1 MEYDFEVVYRE
12 GKCMGI
18 ADSLSRGKEEC
29 ITKKNQNK
37 NNKKSGEAIKERRW
51 NKHVRIV
58 EDKEYWHF
66 YSWKI
71 REIPEIARRKN
82 ICINLHINSGHKS
95 ALYTY
100 YDVKKLYYW
109 PGLNSSIEKICKD
122 CDVCQVNNRKKQSRL
137 EYVVTTRPIDK

>member
-1 MEYDFEVVYRE
+1 MLEIRKKPDFENNRVLRWIEKIMEYDFEVVYRE

-66 YSWKI
+66 YSWK
-71 REIPEIARRKN
+71 
-82 ICINLHINSGHKS
+82 
-95 ALYTY
+95 
-100 YDVKKLYYW
+100 
-109 PGLNSSIEKICKD
+109 
-122 CDVCQVNNRKKQSRL
+122 
-137 EYVVTTRPIDK
+137 